1 MCGVIGYTGHRECA
15 ELLIDGLSSLE
26 YRGYDSAG
34 IAVFAENEV
43 EIVKACGR
51 LDNLRQKLREVG
63 APRGCCGIGHTR
75 WATHG
80 SPSDLNSH
88 PHCGGRVTLVHNGI
102 IENYAKL
109 RRMLEAKGRIFI
121 SETDTEIAANLI
133 DYYYEGDPLRAL
145 REAISRIRGSYAF
158 GVIFSDRPG
167 EIYAVRRDS
176 PLIAARAD
184 GESFIASDIPAIL
197 KYTRSYYLMDENEI
211 AVLTKDGINF
221 FTQDGDVVEKNL
233 MEASWDVSAAEKGGY
248 SHFMLKEIFEQPRA
262 LRDTLFSRIIDGKVV
277 LEGLEEGYF
286 NGVPRVR
293 IVACGTAMHAGLVGK
308 HVIEHL
314 AAIPVTVDIASEFRY
329 SDYLLLKDELVI
341 IISQSGETADTLA
354 ALRLA
359 KNHGNRVLAAVNVVG
374 SSIAREADHVIYTH
388 AGPEISVA
396 STKAYSVQ
404 LAAMYLIAVQLA
416 FENGRL
422 GAKEVEELC
431 SQLLALPKAVE
442 ETFSCQKECQR
453 LASVYQNAHSLF
465 YIGRGLDNFASME
478 GSLKLKEIS
487 YVHSESYA
495 AGELKHGTISL
506 IEENT
511 PVVAILT
518 QKQLVEK
525 TASNVREVKA
535 RGARVLAICR
545 QDAEVDSADD
555 TIRLPEISDLFAP
568 SLAVIP
574 LQLFAFYMAL
584 LRGLDVDKPRN
595 LAKSVTVE

>member
-34 IAVFAENEV
+34 IAVFSENEV

-51 LDNLRQKLREVG
+51 LDNLREKLREVG
-63 APRGCCGIGHTR
+63 TPQGCCGIGHTR

-80 SPSDLNSH
+80 CPSDLNSH
-88 PHCGGRVTLVHNGI
+88 PHSGGMVTLVHNGI

-109 RRMLEAKGRIFI
+109 RLKLEAKGCVFV
-121 SETDTEIAANLI
+121 SETDTEVAAKLI
-133 DYYYEGDPLRAL
+133 DYYYKGDPLAAM

-176 PLIAARAD
+176 PLIAARAN
-184 GESFIASDIPAIL
+184 GESFIASDVPAIL
-197 KYTRSYYLMDENEI
+197 KYTKSYYLMDENEI
-211 AVLTKDGINF
+211 AVLTKDGISF
-221 FTQDGDVVEKNL
+221 YTQDGDIIEKAL
-233 MEASWDVSAAEKGGY
+233 MEANWDVSAAEKGGY

-262 LRDTLFSRIIDGKVV
+262 LRDTLSSRISGGKVV

-286 NGVPRVR
+286 KGVPRVR
-293 IVACGTAMHAGLVGK
+293 IIACGTAMHAGLVGK

-314 AAIPVTVDIASEFRY
+314 ASIPVTVDIASEFRY
-329 SDYLLLKDELVI
+329 ADYLLLKDELVI

-359 KNHGNRVLAAVNVVG
+359 KSHGNRVLAAVNVVG

-416 FENGRL
+416 FENGKL
-422 GAKEVEELC
+422 SSKEVEALC

-442 ETFSCQKECQR
+442 KTFSCQKECQR
-453 LASVYQNAHSLF
+453 LASIYQNAHSLF

-525 TASNVREVKA
+525 TASNVKEVKA

-555 TIRLPEISDLFAP
+555 IIRLPEISDLFAP